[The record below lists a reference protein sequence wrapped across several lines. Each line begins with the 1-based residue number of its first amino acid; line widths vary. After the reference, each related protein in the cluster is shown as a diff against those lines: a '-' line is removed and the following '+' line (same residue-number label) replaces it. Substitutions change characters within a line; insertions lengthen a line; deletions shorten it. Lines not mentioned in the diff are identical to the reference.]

1 MGRVKGKNPRNGG
14 TRNTS
19 VVVTALH
26 AQINLNKLKEINHG
40 TIDYISC
47 FGMGGGD
54 PFWFMMEISTLLLRM
69 AFLGRQPKINYN
81 ISINKINKGIVEVHV
96 LSLMLLSGS
105 SYSGSLKEGKGVFGM
120 KFDPRSLS
128 LPTYYLFLLSSS
140 FLSNLERILQMIT
153 MKRFLVS
160 VPMHYEQRKQRKV
173 EELSHHVCI
182 LNSTIYIHTAILMNY
197 ATIFPSK
204 NNLHF

>member
-1 MGRVKGKNPRNGG
+1 
-14 TRNTS
+14 
-19 VVVTALH
+19 
-26 AQINLNKLKEINHG
+26 
-40 TIDYISC
+40 
-47 FGMGGGD
+47 
-54 PFWFMMEISTLLLRM
+54 
-69 AFLGRQPKINYN
+69 
-81 ISINKINKGIVEVHV
+81 
-96 LSLMLLSGS
+96 
-105 SYSGSLKEGKGVFGM
+105 
-120 KFDPRSLS
+120 
-128 LPTYYLFLLSSS
+128 
-140 FLSNLERILQMIT
+140 MIT